1 MFIITILRCLSAG
14 FMVMVDLF
22 FVRLFKALFCFRDKF
37 FSVVLQMFGKWS
49 TTICF
54 VSSIYFSRG
63 AMPVYCSCGD
73 SMFGAGR
80 NLIAL
85 CT

>member
-1 MFIITILRCLSAG
+1 MITIPRFLSAG

-22 FVRLFKALFCFRDKF
+22 FVRLFNALSCFRDKF
-37 FSVVLQMFGKWS
+37 FSVVLQMFGRLS
-49 TTICF
+49 TTSCF

-63 AMPVYCSCGD
+63 AMPVYRSCGD
-73 SMFGAGR
+73 SIFGAGR

>member
-1 MFIITILRCLSAG
+1 
-14 FMVMVDLF
+14 MVMVDLF
-22 FVRLFKALFCFRDKF
+22 FVRLVKALFCFRDRF
-37 FSVVLQMFGKWS
+37 FPVVLQIFGKLS
-49 TTICF
+49 TTSCF

-73 SMFGAGR
+73 STFGAGI
-80 NLIAL
+80 NVIAL